1 MSTSQSDYSLP
12 EAAAPVVAVG
22 GGVVPAVVP
31 EQLEA
36 YNARDIERFV
46 ACYAADVRVIDL
58 PAGTVR
64 LNGKAAFAEA
74 YRRQFS
80 RYPEQR
86 ATIVSRQVAGDF
98 VIDTEYVTG
107 NFDRPPAHV
116 VAMYHVRD
124 GLIQTVWFT
133 PRF

>member
-1 MSTSQSDYSLP
+1 MHSEPAKLT
-12 EAAAPVVAVG
+12 ERTAAAAGGMVGAVAV
-22 GGVVPAVVP
+22 PTAVA

-36 YNARDIERFV
+36 YNARDLERFL
-46 ACYAADVRVIDL
+46 ACYAPDVRVIDL
-58 PAGTVR
+58 PFGTVR
-64 LNGKAAFAEA
+64 LGGKAAFAEA
-74 YRRQFS
+74 YGRQFS

-86 ATIVSRQVAGDF
+86 AVIVARQVAGEF